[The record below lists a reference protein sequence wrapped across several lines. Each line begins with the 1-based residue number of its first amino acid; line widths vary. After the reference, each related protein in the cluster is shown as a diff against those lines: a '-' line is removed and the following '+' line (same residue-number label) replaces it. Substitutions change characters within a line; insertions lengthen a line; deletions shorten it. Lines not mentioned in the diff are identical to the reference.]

1 MQTQPAVR
9 LWCLGWSWA
18 CSGQGV
24 NCAGTTWESH
34 RALTVGAVPGPS
46 HVGSL
51 DLRAGGGG
59 SSSRSS
65 SLQQPSS
72 STQSESSSSQ
82 QWPSKSARRTWPAPR
97 TYILLFRFLYKEGFP
112 VVTQLHV
119 EIHSVAIDLYV
130 NLGADTVRLSS
141 ERPSSQLNKAQTP
154 SSLTNILWWILC
166 WNCVCKSL
174 ALCLWNFE
182 MKIKLDLPW
191 KFILERKEE
200 TAAPYESVFFFLKV
214 IGCFSV
220 YWSPS
225 VIIKIPY
232 IALSSSEFI
241 HFYHLIYVFL
251 QISNRV

>member
-65 SLQQPSS
+65 SLPQPSS

-154 SSLTNILWWILC
+154 SSQAELSPEAPRETLH
-166 WNCVCKSL
+166 SL
-174 ALCLWNFE
+174 PHPTPSPRPTPTTPQ
-182 MKIKLDLPW
+182 M
-191 KFILERKEE
+191 ERK
-200 TAAPYESVFFFLKV
+200 
-214 IGCFSV
+214 G
-220 YWSPS
+220 
-225 VIIKIPY
+225 
-232 IALSSSEFI
+232 
-241 HFYHLIYVFL
+241 LITYFHNKL
-251 QISNRV
+251 

>member
-154 SSLTNILWWILC
+154 SSQAELSPEAPERPSTPCPTPRPPHVPPLRHHRRREKAWSPIFITNF
-166 WNCVCKSL
+166 KSL
-174 ALCLWNFE
+174 
-182 MKIKLDLPW
+182 
-191 KFILERKEE
+191 
-200 TAAPYESVFFFLKV
+200 
-214 IGCFSV
+214 FSQM
-220 YWSPS
+220 S
-225 VIIKIPY
+225 
-232 IALSSSEFI
+232 
-241 HFYHLIYVFL
+241 
-251 QISNRV
+251 